1 MHLAVIAHRETE
13 TNLRLVEAAPRG
25 VEMSIVCPA
34 ESLNLLRSGDA
45 ALGRLDVLPTV
56 DGVESGTWEL
66 ARLAAEGV
74 PVLNGLH
81 TLLATHD
88 KLQTSRILVAGGV
101 PHPQTAHLVGPGA
114 PLPFEPP
121 IVIKPRYGS
130 WGRDVVVCR
139 DHAEA
144 KVELERLA
152 SRSWFKRQGA
162 LIQELIPPLGRDLRI
177 VVAAGSVIGAIQRIA
192 APGEWRTNVAL
203 GGVRRPVSPPPAA
216 RELALA
222 AAAAAEGDLVGVDL
236 LPTPEGG
243 WIVLELNGAVEFTD
257 EYSLDRDVFALA
269 SEALAAAAS
278 LPSPEE
284 EVAAVA

>member
-1 MHLAVIAHRETE
+1 MHLAVIAHCETE
-13 TNLRLVEAAPRG
+13 TNLRLIEAAPRG

-56 DGVESGTWEL
+56 DGIELGTWEL
-66 ARLAAEGV
+66 ARLAAGGV
-74 PVLNGLH
+74 PVLNGLR
-81 TLLATHD
+81 TLFATHD

-101 PHPQTAHLVGPGA
+101 PHPRTAHLVGPGA
-114 PLPFEPP
+114 PLPFDPP
-121 IVIKPRYGS
+121 VVIKPRFGS
-130 WGRDVVVCR
+130 WGVDVVVCR
-139 DHAEA
+139 DHAEVR
-144 KVELERLA
+144 VELERLA
-152 SRSWFKRQGA
+152 VRSWFKRQGA
-162 LIQELIPPLGRDLRI
+162 LVQELIPPPGRDLRI
-177 VVAAGSVIGAIQRIA
+177 LVAAGGVIGAIQRIA

-236 LPTPEGG
+236 LPTPDGG

-257 EYSLDRDVFALA
+257 EYSLDRDVFAAA
-269 SEALAAAAS
+269 SEALVAAAS
-278 LPSPEE
+278 RPQQEQ
-284 EVAAVA
+284 VAAIA